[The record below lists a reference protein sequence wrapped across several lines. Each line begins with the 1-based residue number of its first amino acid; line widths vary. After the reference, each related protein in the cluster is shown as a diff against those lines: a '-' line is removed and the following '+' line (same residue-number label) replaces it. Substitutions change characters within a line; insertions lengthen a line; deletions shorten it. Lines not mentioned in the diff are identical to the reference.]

1 MAEEEARPRR
11 RGFSFGQ
18 VAAVVIVVAVV
29 EALVLSVALRQNPAA
44 SAAPPKPAGSKVP
57 EEALRAP
64 AVPLG
69 DVFMAFPVDAA
80 GEDVRRLVVSVHLKL
95 GREVGEDGQPK
106 DENEK
111 LDLGYL
117 TSVYLPK
124 IKELLPKARE
134 ELRMIVA
141 ERIESSETGFRELY
155 TPREQ
160 RKIMEIL
167 RDKVNAKL
175 AKYGVERRVVEVWC
189 EQFTFE

>member
-1 MAEEEARPRR
+1 MPEEEGRPRR

-44 SAAPPKPAGSKVP
+44 SAAPPKPAGSKAP
-57 EEALRAP
+57 EEELRAP

-69 DVFMAFPVDAA
+69 DVFMAFPVDTT
-80 GEDVRRLVVSVHLKL
+80 GEQVRRLVVSVHLKL

-124 IKELLPKARE
+124 VKELLPKARE

-141 ERIESSETGFRELY
+141 GLRESREIDFLDLY
-155 TPREQ
+155 KPRNQ
-160 RKIMEIL
+160 VKIMKTL
-167 RDKVNAKL
+167 RNRVNAKL
-175 AKYGVERRVVEVWC
+175 ADYGVEPRVVEVWC